1 MELIAL
7 KRTNGFILLEAIL
20 ALSLLVT
27 CLVFLFRAA
36 VKIHVSYQEVKQ
48 REMALISSW
57 LE

>member
-1 MELIAL
+1 M

-36 VKIHVSYQEVKQ
+36 VQIHVSYQEVKQ